1 MTNQIPQREKFD
13 WLTAG
18 QFGFSLLASLL
29 LMGSSLVGTLMMS
42 LGGSFAGLTVTE
54 NQLGSSLLFSAGL
67 GFAGFL
73 MIPSTYFSGRRLFG
87 ISPRTS
93 KIWQGS
99 DWLIFSVPIL
109 IYLGYLS
116 QANTSW
122 GNFTLPLIHILTN
135 GAAIFWLLNRVK
147 RKLPGESAQ
156 RFWGVFGSGLTF
168 APLIALIVE
177 FLILILFGILWWMLL
192 QNQPDQKQELMN
204 LINRLQQSSVTPAI
218 FERTISR
225 LLESPGVVGT
235 AFVYIA
241 VIVPVVEELIKP
253 IAVCLLLGRNLTPRE
268 GFLLGATAGA
278 GYALFENLTI
288 AADAEIWT
296 FVVISRLG
304 TAAIHILTT
313 ALVGWGLTSAWTEK
327 RYTRF
332 LMSLIAAISLHG
344 VWNGLNILTALAD
357 FPPIQPTLGSF
368 GFHFAG
374 YAPVGLMILA
384 LGALMG
390 LFWANS
396 RFQRAIMSQVNQNK

>member
-1 MTNQIPQREKFD
+1 MNQVPQREKFD

-18 QFGFSLLASLL
+18 QFCFSLLAALL
-29 LMGSSLVGTLMMS
+29 LMGASLAGILMMS
-42 LGGSFAGLTVTE
+42 LGGSIAGLAVAG
-54 NQLGSSLLFSAGL
+54 NQLGSALLFSAGL
-67 GFAGFL
+67 GFAGLL

-87 ISPRTS
+87 KPPRTS
-93 KIWQGS
+93 KIWQRSG
-99 DWLIFSVPIL
+99 WLIFSVPIL

-116 QANTSW
+116 QANSSW
-122 GNFTLPLIHILTN
+122 GNFILPLIHILTN

-177 FLILILFGILWWMLL
+177 LLILILLGILWWMLL
-192 QNQPDQKQELMN
+192 QNQPAQRQEFLS
-204 LINRLQQSSVTPAI
+204 LINRLQQSSVTPAV

-235 AFVYIA
+235 IFIYIA
-241 VIVPVVEELIKP
+241 VIIPLVEELIKP
-253 IAVCLLLGRNLTPRE
+253 IAVWFLLGRNLTPRE
-268 GFLLGATAGA
+268 GFLLGAAAGA

-288 AADAEIWT
+288 AADADIWT

-313 ALVGWGLTSAWTEK
+313 ALVGWGLASARTEK
-327 RYTRF
+327 RYLRL
-332 LMSLIAAISLHG
+332 LMSLIASVSLHG
-344 VWNGLNILTALAD
+344 VWNGLNILTALAE
-357 FPPIQPTLGSF
+357 FPPIQPRLGSF
-368 GFHFAG
+368 GTYFAS
-374 YAPVGLMILA
+374 YAPVGLVILA

>member
-1 MTNQIPQREKFD
+1 MNQVPQREKFG

-18 QFGFSLLASLL
+18 QFGFSLLAGLI
-29 LMGSSLVGTLMMS
+29 LMGSSLAGILMIS
-42 LGGSFAGLTVTE
+42 LGGSLAGLAVTE
-54 NQLGSSLLFSAGL
+54 NQLGSALLFSTGL
-67 GFAGFL
+67 GFAGLL
-73 MIPSTYFSGRRLFG
+73 MIPSIYFSGRRLFG
-87 ISPRTS
+87 KPPRTS
-93 KIWQGS
+93 KIWQRSG
-99 DWLIFSVPIL
+99 WLIFSVPIL

-116 QANTSW
+116 QTNSSW
-122 GNFTLPLIHILTN
+122 GDFTLPLIHILTN
-135 GAAIFWLLNRVK
+135 GAAIFWLINRVK
-147 RKLPGESAQ
+147 RKLPGESDQ
-156 RFWGVFGSGLTF
+156 RFWGVFGSGLTL

-192 QNQPDQKQELMN
+192 QNKPDQMQEFLS

-235 AFVYIA
+235 VFIYIA
-241 VIVPVVEELIKP
+241 VIIPLVEELIKP
-253 IAVCLLLGRNLTPRE
+253 IAVWLLLGRNLTPRE
-268 GFLLGATAGA
+268 GFLLGAAAGA

-313 ALVGWGLTSAWTEK
+313 ALVGWGLASAWTDR

-332 LMSLIAAISLHG
+332 LMSLIASVSLHG
-344 VWNGLNILTALAD
+344 VWNGLNILTALAE
-357 FPPIQPTLGSF
+357 FPHIQPTLGSF
-368 GFHFAG
+368 GTHFAS
-374 YAPVGLMILA
+374 YAPVGLVILA

-396 RFQRAIMSQVNQNK
+396 RFQRAIMAQVN

>member
-1 MTNQIPQREKFD
+1 MNQVPQQKTFD

-18 QFGFSLLASLL
+18 QFSFSLLAGLL
-29 LMGSSLVGTLMMS
+29 LMGSSLAGILMLS
-42 LGGSFAGLTVTE
+42 LGGSLAGLAVTE
-54 NQLGSSLLFSAGL
+54 NQLGSALLFSVGL
-67 GFAGFL
+67 GFAGLL

-87 ISPRTS
+87 KPPSAS
-93 KIWQGS
+93 KIWQRSG
-99 DWLIFSVPIL
+99 WLIFSVPIL

-116 QANTSW
+116 QANSSW

-135 GAAIFWLLNRVK
+135 GAAVFWLLNRVK

-177 FLILILFGILWWMLL
+177 LLILILLGILWWMLL
-192 QNQPDQKQELMN
+192 QNQPAQRQEFLS
-204 LINRLQQSSVTPAI
+204 LINRLQQSSVTPAV

-225 LLESPGVVGT
+225 LVESPGVVGT
-235 AFVYIA
+235 VFIYIA
-241 VIVPVVEELIKP
+241 VIIPLVEELIKP
-253 IAVCLLLGRNLTPRE
+253 IAVWFLLGRNLTPRE
-268 GFLLGATAGA
+268 GFLLGAAAGA

-313 ALVGWGLTSAWTEK
+313 ALVGWGLASAWTEK
-327 RYTRF
+327 RYLRF
-332 LMSLIAAISLHG
+332 LMSLIASVSLHG
-344 VWNGLNILTALAD
+344 VWNGLNILTALAEI
-357 FPPIQPTLGSF
+357 PSIQPSLGSF
-368 GFHFAG
+368 GTYFAS
-374 YAPVGLMILA
+374 YAPVGLVILA
-384 LGALMG
+384 LGALIG

-396 RFQRAIMSQVNQNK
+396 RFQRAIMSQVNQKK